1 MVELEDFK
9 YGGTNISAY
18 RLVDPDLE
26 EVRNVVQDWVIGEM
40 RFGRKI
46 PFQGKTINVRLLDS
60 ILYLQIVRCS
70 PNTIYAPDY
79 FK

>member
-46 PFQGKTINVRLLDS
+46 PFQGKTINVRLHDS